1 MQKAP
6 QKNPAEGHRRS
17 ANVTSCQTSAGCG
30 APGGGANGAI
40 GQRGNGAQPRGPTP
54 HPCVCVFVF
63 CSICSV
69 ALLLLRTGSRM
80 DDGVFAALI
89 GAVVFTALLLLVCSA
104 ALLLWSSSRH
114 KGSYVTNETE
124 EDQEDREDREDQE
137 DDYRGGNL

>member
-1 MQKAP
+1 MNFSTTAVAATLSSFQP
-6 QKNPAEGHRRS
+6 TSPPPSHPPLPLTRPPEV
-17 ANVTSCQTSAGCG
+17 VTEILTK
-30 APGGGANGAI
+30 
-40 GQRGNGAQPRGPTP
+40 
-54 HPCVCVFVF
+54 
-63 CSICSV
+63 
-69 ALLLLRTGSRM
+69 GSRM